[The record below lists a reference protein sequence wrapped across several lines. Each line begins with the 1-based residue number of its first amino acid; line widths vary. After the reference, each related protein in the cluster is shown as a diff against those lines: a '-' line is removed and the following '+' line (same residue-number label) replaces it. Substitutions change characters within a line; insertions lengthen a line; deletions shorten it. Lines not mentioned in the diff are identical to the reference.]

1 MSDDFLEYTQ
11 KMIEKVSKQFDIPK
25 PKIEPPKTTLARLVI
40 GYDKSK
46 DVSYL
51 VVGAQYFGSDETW
64 ILNDFRNEHADFV
77 YDLLT
82 NPRSIEKIKWEN
94 KNDKIE
100 TDKH

>member
-1 MSDDFLEYTQ
+1 MNDEGEYLQ
-11 KMIEKVSKQFDIPK
+11 QHIDKLKSMVDWK
-25 PKIEPPKTTLARLVI
+25 PTIEPPKTTPARLVI

-51 VVGAQYFGSDETW
+51 VVGAQYYGSDETW
-64 ILNDFRNEHADFV
+64 VLNEFRDEKADFV

-82 NPRSIEKIKWEN
+82 NPRSIEKIKWGN

-100 TDKH
+100 TNRH